1 MRLRSGLTALTLLA
15 LPCAWL
21 GVPASA
27 PATTSSQPSSIV
39 EKKGCGK
46 RGGGGNQGGEARRA
60 SGSAQTSDG
69 VRGETA
75 PPIPRRDRGKA
86 TQETLQSWQVVPGVT
101 FEQFTRT
108 DSRGQIRG
116 QLMRIDPATPGL
128 QIDYAGR
135 KHVAATA
142 PLLDTV
148 LKDGAIAGVNGD
160 FFDISDTGAPLGIG
174 RDRQRGV
181 LHGPVEGWNTAFYID
196 KAGVPQIGPL
206 VTKAKILQHP
216 RIDITNVNSPSVAR
230 GGIGLYNRKWGK
242 LERYRVVDGRK
253 KHVRMVVI
261 KGGRVVTNTTKFP
274 CKLKVNGQVLIGRGR
289 GPARELKRL
298 VHRKRIT
305 TRVGLSGHPKVA
317 ITGNTR
323 MLLAGRRLSV
333 NDVEMHP
340 RTAVGIDRDTGQ
352 VLLLVI
358 DGRQDFS
365 RGYTMV
371 ELANLMKELGAE
383 DALNLDGGGSSTM
396 VGLTPAGTVE
406 VLNSPSD
413 GSQRAI
419 PNGLLLSYTAPP
431 PA

>member
-1 MRLRSGLTALTLLA
+1 VRLRSGLIAATLLA
-15 LPCAWL
+15 LPCAGL
-21 GVPASA
+21 GAPAA
-27 PATTSSQPSSIV
+27 PATPPSGTRAV
-39 EKKGCGK
+39 GK
-46 RGGGGNQGGEARRA
+46 DNSCDPDNEALRRA
-60 SGSAQTSDG
+60 PGSAQTSDG

-75 PPIPRRDRGKA
+75 PRIPPRLHVEG
-86 TQETLQSWQVVPGVT
+86 TYETLQSWQVVPGVS
-101 FEQFTRT
+101 FEQFRIT
-108 DSRGQIRG
+108 DARGPIRG

-128 QIDYAGR
+128 KIDYAGR
-135 KHVAATA
+135 RHVASTG

-148 LKDGAIAGVNGD
+148 LDDGAIAGVNGD
-160 FFDISDTGAPLGIG
+160 FFDICDTGAPLGIG
-174 RDRQRGV
+174 RSRKGGVRHGRQ
-181 LHGPVEGWNTAFYID
+181 EGWNTSFYVD
-196 KAGVPQIGPL
+196 KAGLPHIGQL
-206 VTKAKILQHP
+206 VTKARIVQHP
-216 RIDITNVNSPSVAR
+216 RLDITNVNSPSVAK
-230 GGIGLYNRKWGK
+230 GGIGLYTRKWGA
-242 LERYRVVDGRK
+242 LHRYRVVDGRK

-261 KGGRVVTNTTKFP
+261 RGGRVLTNTRKFP
-274 CKLKVNGQVLIGRGR
+274 RYLKVTGQVLVARGR
-289 GPARELKRL
+289 GPVSELRQL
-298 VHRKRIT
+298 TQRKRIT
-305 TRVGLSGHPKVA
+305 TRVGLSEHPKVA

-371 ELANLMKELGAE
+371 ELANLMKEFGAE

-396 VGLTPAGTVE
+396 VGLTPAGTVD

-413 GSQRAI
+413 GSQRSV
-419 PNGLLLSYTAPP
+419 PNGLELSYTAPP